1 MLFTRL
7 GTVMAVA
14 ALICSASC
22 TFAAGALPKAKNA
35 NEAVVISLLD
45 VAFNQKKIVEA
56 FDKFVGPYYRQ
67 HNPSVPDGKEA
78 IIKALPSYLAAVPDL
93 RYHFKRVLSD
103 GDLVVVHSHV
113 TNNAQD
119 RGMAVI
125 DIFRVENGK
134 VVEHWDVAQPVPEKA
149 ANDNTMF

>member
-1 MLFTRL
+1 MLFARL
-7 GTVMAVA
+7 G
-14 ALICSASC
+14 ALVVLTCSVGC
-22 TFAAGALPKAKNA
+22 TFAAEALPKAKNA
-35 NEAVVISLLD
+35 NEAVVIKLLD
-45 VAFNQKKIVEA
+45 VAFNQKKVVEA
-56 FDKFVGPYYRQ
+56 FESYVGPYYRQ

-78 IIKALPSYLAAVPDL
+78 IIKALPSYLAAAPEL

-103 GDLVVVHSHV
+103 GDLVIVHSHV
-113 TNNAQD
+113 TTNAQD